1 MKSILCSLRIG
12 LACVAG
18 AAVSIGGAR
27 ADEGMW
33 LLTSPPLASLKSKH
47 NFEPS
52 KEWLLH
58 MQRSV
63 VRFETG
69 GTGSLVSA
77 DGLVMTNHH
86 VGSDSIAKL
95 STPENDL
102 LAKGFLARTLTE
114 ELKCPDLELR
124 VLWEIEDVTE
134 KVRASE
140 KPGMSTAD
148 AGAARRK
155 AMSEIEKASQEKTG
169 FTSQVVTLYQG
180 GKYHLYRYKSF
191 TDVRLVFAPE
201 QAIAF
206 FGGDTDNFE
215 FPRYNLDCAFF
226 RIYENG
232 KPLNAQHHLKWSAS
246 GASEGE
252 SVFVFGHPGRTR
264 RLYTADHLKFLRD
277 VEVPERLNR
286 TRRSEIILQ
295 GFAGRGAKFDYM
307 AKDDMHGVAN
317 GRKVITGLL
326 QGLQDPRL
334 MATKIAAEA
343 DLRSYIEQSERSQ
356 EWGAA
361 FDAISAAQRAH
372 KEFLYDRQT
381 ILAAT
386 GGSAGAAMSRA
397 FTIVQLATELPK
409 ASAERLT
416 EYGDSRLPAVYL
428 NLYSPEPLYAELE
441 TEKLASALGLL
452 AERLGGDHPIVA
464 SALAGK
470 SPRDRAAEAIAGTT
484 LFDVAARK
492 ALMEGGAKAVDA
504 SSDPLIAI
512 AKALDPKWREL
523 RRQFDDTVDA
533 AEKGAYSKLAA
544 ARFAR
549 FGESVYPDATFTLRM
564 SLGTVKGVAK
574 DSTPA
579 FTDFAG
585 LFDRAKERGEEIDF
599 RVPASWD
606 RAKGSLD
613 LTTPFNL
620 IADCDII
627 GGNSGSPMVN
637 KSGEVVGLIFDGN
650 VYSLTGDVFFD
661 PVNSRSV
668 AVDSRGLITAL
679 EKVYGAAELVNEL
692 RK

>member
-1 MKSILCSLRIG
+1 MRFATLSLVAG
-12 LACVAG
+12 LALG
-18 AAVSIGGAR
+18 LHTAR

-33 LLTSPPLASLKSKH
+33 LLTSPPTASLKSKH

-102 LAKGFLARTLTE
+102 LAKGFLARTQTE
-114 ELKCPDLELR
+114 ELKCQDLELR
-124 VLWEIEDVTE
+124 VLWEIEDVTD

-155 AMSEIEKASQEKTG
+155 AMSEIEKSSQEKTG
-169 FTSQVVTLYQG
+169 LTSQVVTLYQG

-215 FPRYNLDCAFF
+215 FPRFNLDCAFF

-232 KPLNAQHHLKWSAS
+232 KPLKAEHFLKWSAD
-246 GASEGE
+246 GAADGE

-264 RLYTADHLKFLRD
+264 RLYTTDHLKFLRD

-295 GFAGRGAKFDYM
+295 GFAGRSAKFDYM
-307 AKDDMHGVAN
+307 AKDDIHGVAN

-334 MATKIAAEA
+334 MATKAAAEL
-343 DLRSYIEQSERSQ
+343 DLRSFIEQSDKAR
-356 EWGAA
+356 EWGSA
-361 FDAISAAQRAH
+361 FEAITNAQNAHRAFQV
-372 KEFLYDRQT
+372 ERQT
-381 ILAAT
+381 INALA
-386 GGSAGAAMSRA
+386 GSGALMSRA
-397 FTIVQLATELPK
+397 YTILQLGTELAKP
-409 ASAERLT
+409 SSERLT
-416 EYGDSRLPAVYL
+416 EYGDSRMSAVYL

-441 TEKLASALGLL
+441 IEKLASGLGLL
-452 AERLGGDHPIVA
+452 AERLGGDHPIVVA
-464 SALAGK
+464 ALDGK
-470 SPRDRAAEAIAGTT
+470 SPRDRAAEAIAGTK

-492 ALMEGGAKAVDA
+492 ALVEGGAKAIDA

-512 AKALDPKWREL
+512 AKALEPRWREL
-523 RRQFDDTVDA
+523 RKQFDDTVDS
-533 AEKGAYSKLAA
+533 AEKASYAKLAA
-544 ARFAR
+544 ARFAK

-564 SLGTVKGVAK
+564 SLGTVRGVERDK
-574 DSTPA
+574 TPA
-579 FTDFAG
+579 FTTFGGA
-585 LFDRAKERGEEIDF
+585 FERAQERSEQIDF
-599 RVPASWD
+599 KLPESWNK
-606 RAKGSLD
+606 AKPSLD
-613 LTTPFNL
+613 LKTPFNV

-637 KSGEVVGLIFDGN
+637 KAGEVVGLIFDGN

-668 AVDSRGLITAL
+668 SVDSRGLMAAL
-679 EKVYGAAELVNEL
+679 EKVYGATELVKEL

>member
-1 MKSILCSLRIG
+1 MHPLSRFVRVALV
-12 LACVAG
+12 LAAG
-18 AAVSIGGAR
+18 SAASIGSTAR

-33 LLTSPPLASLKSKH
+33 LLTSPPAAVLKSKH

-102 LAKGFLARTLTE
+102 LAKGFLARTHAE

-124 VLWEIEDVTE
+124 VLWEIEDVTD

-155 AMSEIEKASQEKTG
+155 AMSELEKASQEKTG
-169 FTSQVVTLYQG
+169 LTSQVVTLYQG

-215 FPRYNLDCAFF
+215 FPRFNLDCSFF

-232 KPLNAQHHLKWSAS
+232 KPLKAEHFLKWSAN
-246 GASEGE
+246 GAVDGE

-264 RLYTADHLKFLRD
+264 RLYTTDHLKFLRD

-307 AKDDMHGVAN
+307 AKDDIHGVAN

-334 MATKIAAEA
+334 MATKAAAES
-343 DLRSYIEQSERSQ
+343 DLRSFIEQSDKAR
-356 EWGAA
+356 EWGSA
-361 FDAISAAQRAH
+361 FEAITNAQNAHRAFQV
-372 KEFLYDRQT
+372 ERQT
-381 ILAAT
+381 INALA
-386 GGSAGAAMSRA
+386 GSGALMSRA
-397 FTIVQLATELPK
+397 HTILQLGTELAKP
-409 ASAERLT
+409 SSERLT

-428 NLYSPEPLYAELE
+428 NLYSPEPLYPELE
-441 TEKLASALGLL
+441 IEKLASGLGLI
-452 AERLGGDHPIVA
+452 AERLGGDHPIVVA
-464 SALAGK
+464 ALDGK
-470 SPRDRAAEAIAGTT
+470 SPRDRAAEAIAGTK

-492 ALMEGGAKAVDA
+492 ALVEGGTKAIDA
-504 SSDPLIAI
+504 SNDPLIAI
-512 AKALDPKWREL
+512 AKAIEPRWREL
-523 RRQFDDTVDA
+523 RKQFDDTVDS
-533 AEKGAYSKLAA
+533 AEKASYAKLAA
-544 ARFAR
+544 ARFAK

-564 SLGTVKGVAK
+564 SLGTVKGVERDK
-574 DSTPA
+574 TPA
-579 FTDFAG
+579 FTTFGGA
-585 LFDRAKERGEEIDF
+585 FERAAERSEQIDF
-599 RVPASWD
+599 KLPESWNK
-606 RAKGSLD
+606 AKASLD
-613 LTTPFNL
+613 LKTPFNL

-637 KSGEVVGLIFDGN
+637 KAGEVVGLIFDGN

-668 AVDSRGLITAL
+668 AVDSRGLITSL
-679 EKVYGAAELVNEL
+679 EKVYGAKELVGEL
-692 RK
+692 RR

>member
-1 MKSILCSLRIG
+1 MRFATLAFAAG
-12 LACVAG
+12 LALG
-18 AAVSIGGAR
+18 LHTAR

-33 LLTSPPLASLKSKH
+33 LLTSPPAAVLKSKH

-102 LAKGFLARTLTE
+102 LAKGFLARTHAE

-124 VLWEIEDVTE
+124 VLWEIEDVTD
-134 KVRASE
+134 KVRGSE

-155 AMSEIEKASQEKTG
+155 VMSEIEKASQEKTG
-169 FTSQVVTLYQG
+169 LTSQVVTLYQG

-215 FPRYNLDCAFF
+215 FPRFNLDCAFF

-232 KPLNAQHHLKWSAS
+232 KPLKAEHFLKWSAN
-246 GASEGE
+246 GAADGE

-264 RLYTADHLKFLRD
+264 RLYTTDHLKFLRD

-307 AKDDMHGVAN
+307 AKDDIHGVAN

-334 MATKIAAEA
+334 MATKAAAES
-343 DLRSYIEQSERSQ
+343 DLRSFIEQSDKAR
-356 EWGAA
+356 EWGSA
-361 FDAISAAQRAH
+361 FEAIANAQNAHRAFQV
-372 KEFLYDRQT
+372 ERQT
-381 ILAAT
+381 INALA
-386 GGSAGAAMSRA
+386 GSGALMSRA
-397 FTIVQLATELPK
+397 HAILQLGTELAKP
-409 ASAERLT
+409 SSERLT

-441 TEKLASALGLL
+441 IEKLASGLGLI
-452 AERLGGDHPIVA
+452 AERLGGDHPIVVA
-464 SALAGK
+464 ALDGK
-470 SPRDRAAEAIAGTT
+470 SPRDRAAEAIAGTK

-492 ALMEGGAKAVDA
+492 ALVEGGIKAIDA
-504 SSDPLIAI
+504 SNDPLIAI
-512 AKALDPKWREL
+512 AKAIEPRWREL
-523 RRQFDDTVDA
+523 RKQFDDTVDS
-533 AEKGAYSKLAA
+533 AEKASYAKLAA
-544 ARFAR
+544 ARFAK

-564 SLGTVKGVAK
+564 SLGTVKGVERDK
-574 DSTPA
+574 TPA
-579 FTDFAG
+579 FTTIGGA
-585 LFDRAKERGEEIDF
+585 FDRAAERSEQVDF
-599 RVPASWD
+599 KLPDSWNK
-606 RAKGSLD
+606 AKGSLD
-613 LTTPFNL
+613 LKTPFNL

-668 AVDSRGLITAL
+668 AVDSRGLMAAL
-679 EKVYGAAELVNEL
+679 DTVYGATELVKEL

>member
-1 MKSILCSLRIG
+1 MHPLSRFVRVALV
-12 LACVAG
+12 LAAG
-18 AAVSIGGAR
+18 SAASIGSTAR

-33 LLTSPPLASLKSKH
+33 LLTSPPAAVLKSKH

-102 LAKGFLARTLTE
+102 LAKGFLARTQAE
-114 ELKCPDLELR
+114 ELKCQDLELR
-124 VLWEIEDVTE
+124 VLWEMEDVTD

-148 AGAARRK
+148 AGSARRK
-155 AMSEIEKASQEKTG
+155 TMSEIEKASQEKTG
-169 FTSQVVTLYQG
+169 LTSQVVTLYQG

-215 FPRYNLDCAFF
+215 FPRFNLDCSFF

-232 KPLNAQHHLKWSAS
+232 KPLKTEHFLKWSAN
-246 GASEGE
+246 GTAEGE

-277 VEVPERLNR
+277 VEIPERLNR

-295 GFAGRGAKFDYM
+295 GFAGRSAKFDYM
-307 AKDDMHGVAN
+307 AKDDIHGVAN

-334 MATKIAAEA
+334 MATKVAAES
-343 DLRSYIEQSERSQ
+343 DLRSFIEQSDKAR
-356 EWGAA
+356 EWGSA
-361 FDAISAAQRAH
+361 FEAITNAQNAHRAFQV
-372 KEFLYDRQT
+372 ERQT
-381 ILAAT
+381 INALA
-386 GGSAGAAMSRA
+386 GSGALMSRA
-397 FTIVQLATELPK
+397 HTILQLGTELAKP
-409 ASAERLT
+409 SSDRLA

-441 TEKLASALGLL
+441 IEKLASGLGLL
-452 AERLGGDHPIVA
+452 AERLGGDHPIVVA
-464 SALAGK
+464 ALDGK
-470 SPRDRAAEAIAGTT
+470 SPRDRAAEAIAGTK

-492 ALMEGGAKAVDA
+492 ALVEGGTKAIDA
-504 SSDPLIAI
+504 SNDPLIAI
-512 AKALDPKWREL
+512 AKALEPRWREL
-523 RRQFDDTVDA
+523 RKQFDDTVDS
-533 AEKGAYSKLAA
+533 AEKASYAKLAA
-544 ARFAR
+544 ARFAK

-564 SLGTVKGVAK
+564 SLGTVKGVERDK
-574 DSTPA
+574 TPA
-579 FTDFAG
+579 FTTIGGAFERAAERSEQVDFK
-585 LFDRAKERGEEIDF
+585 LPESWNTAK
-599 RVPASWD
+599 P
-606 RAKGSLD
+606 SLD
-613 LTTPFNL
+613 LKTPFNV

-637 KSGEVVGLIFDGN
+637 KAGEVVGLIFDGN

-668 AVDSRGLITAL
+668 AVDSRGLMAAL
-679 EKVYGAAELVNEL
+679 DKVYGATELVKEL

>member
-1 MKSILCSLRIG
+1 MHISLRLLAG
-12 LACVAG
+12 LAVGAG
-18 AAVSIGGAR
+18 LAVSWHAR

-33 LLTSPPLASLKSKH
+33 LLTSPPAAVLKAKH

-95 STPENDL
+95 STPDNDL
-102 LAKGFLARTLTE
+102 LAKGFLARTQAE
-114 ELKCPDLELR
+114 ELKCQDLELR
-124 VLWEIEDVTE
+124 VLWEIEDVTD
-134 KVRASE
+134 KVRVSE

-169 FTSQVVTLYQG
+169 LTSQVVTLYQG

-215 FPRYNLDCAFF
+215 FPRFNLDCSFF

-232 KPLNAQHHLKWSAS
+232 KPLKAEHFLKWSVN
-246 GASEGE
+246 GAADGE

-264 RLYTADHLKFLRD
+264 RLYTTDHLKFLRD

-307 AKDDMHGVAN
+307 AKDDIHGVAN

-334 MATKIAAEA
+334 MATKAAAES
-343 DLRSYIEQSERSQ
+343 DLRSFIEQSDKAR
-356 EWGAA
+356 EWGSA
-361 FDAISAAQRAH
+361 FEAITNAQNAHRAFQV
-372 KEFLYDRQT
+372 ERQT
-381 ILAAT
+381 INALA
-386 GGSAGAAMSRA
+386 GSGALMSRA
-397 FTIVQLATELPK
+397 HTILQLGTELAKP
-409 ASAERLT
+409 SSERLT

-441 TEKLASALGLL
+441 IEKLASGLGLI
-452 AERLGGDHPIVA
+452 AERLGGDHPIVVA
-464 SALAGK
+464 ALDGK
-470 SPRDRAAEAIAGTT
+470 SPRDRAAEAIAGTK

-492 ALMEGGAKAVDA
+492 ALVEGGTKAIDA
-504 SSDPLIAI
+504 SNDPLIAI
-512 AKALDPKWREL
+512 AKALEPRWREL
-523 RRQFDDTVDA
+523 RKQFDDTVDS
-533 AEKGAYSKLAA
+533 AEKASYAKLAA
-544 ARFAR
+544 ARFAK

-564 SLGTVKGVAK
+564 SLGTVKGVERDK
-574 DSTPA
+574 TPA
-579 FTDFAG
+579 FTTFGGA
-585 LFDRAKERGEEIDF
+585 FERAAERSEQIDF
-599 RVPASWD
+599 KLPESWNK
-606 RAKGSLD
+606 AKGSLD
-613 LTTPFNL
+613 LKTPFNL

-637 KSGEVVGLIFDGN
+637 KAGEVVGLIFDGN

-668 AVDSRGLITAL
+668 AVDSRGLMAAL
-679 EKVYGAAELVNEL
+679 DKVYGATELVKEL

>member
-1 MKSILCSLRIG
+1 MRFATLAFAAG
-12 LACVAG
+12 LALGLHTAC
-18 AAVSIGGAR
+18 

-33 LLTSPPLASLKSKH
+33 LLTSPPAAVLKSKH

-102 LAKGFLARTLTE
+102 LAKGFLARTHAE

-124 VLWEIEDVTE
+124 VLWEIEDVTD
-134 KVRASE
+134 KVRGSE

-169 FTSQVVTLYQG
+169 LTSQVVTLYQG

-215 FPRYNLDCAFF
+215 FPRFNLDCAFF

-232 KPLNAQHHLKWSAS
+232 KPLKAEHFLKWSEN
-246 GASEGE
+246 GAADGE

-264 RLYTADHLKFLRD
+264 RLYTTDHMKFLRD
-277 VEVPERLNR
+277 VEIPERLNR

-307 AKDDMHGVAN
+307 AKDDIHGVAN

-334 MATKIAAEA
+334 MATKAAAES
-343 DLRSYIEQSERSQ
+343 DLRSFIEQSDKAR
-356 EWGAA
+356 EWGSA
-361 FDAISAAQRAH
+361 FEAITNAQNAH
-372 KEFLYDRQT
+372 RPFQVERQT
-381 ILAAT
+381 INALA
-386 GGSAGAAMSRA
+386 GSGALMSRA
-397 FTIVQLATELPK
+397 HTILQLGTELAKP
-409 ASAERLT
+409 SSERLT

-441 TEKLASALGLL
+441 IEKLASGLGLI
-452 AERLGGDHPIVA
+452 AERLGGDHPIVVA
-464 SALAGK
+464 ALDGK
-470 SPRDRAAEAIAGTT
+470 SPRDRAAEAIAGTK

-492 ALMEGGAKAVDA
+492 ALVEGGSKAIDA
-504 SSDPLIAI
+504 SNDPLIAI
-512 AKALDPKWREL
+512 AKAIEPRWREL
-523 RRQFDDTVDA
+523 RKQFDDTVDS
-533 AEKGAYSKLAA
+533 AEKASYAKLAA
-544 ARFAR
+544 ARFAK

-564 SLGTVKGVAK
+564 SLGTVKGVERDK
-574 DSTPA
+574 TPA
-579 FTDFAG
+579 FTTFGGA
-585 LFDRAKERGEEIDF
+585 FERAAERSEQIDF
-599 RVPASWD
+599 KLPESWNKAKASLEL
-606 RAKGSLD
+606 K
-613 LTTPFNL
+613 TPFNL

-668 AVDSRGLITAL
+668 AVDSRGLMAAL
-679 EKVYGAAELVNEL
+679 DTVYGATELVKEL

>member
-1 MKSILCSLRIG
+1 MRFATLAFAAG
-12 LACVAG
+12 LALGLHTAC
-18 AAVSIGGAR
+18 

-33 LLTSPPLASLKSKH
+33 LLTSPPAAVLKSKH

-102 LAKGFLARTLTE
+102 LAKGFLARTHAE

-124 VLWEIEDVTE
+124 VLWEIEDVTD
-134 KVRASE
+134 KVRGSE
-140 KPGMSTAD
+140 KPGMATAD

-155 AMSEIEKASQEKTG
+155 VMSEIEKASQEKTG
-169 FTSQVVTLYQG
+169 LTSQVVTLYQG

-215 FPRYNLDCAFF
+215 FPRFNLDCAFF

-232 KPLNAQHHLKWSAS
+232 KPLKAEHFLKWSEN
-246 GASEGE
+246 GAADGE

-264 RLYTADHLKFLRD
+264 RLYTTDHMKFLRD
-277 VEVPERLNR
+277 VEIPERLNR

-307 AKDDMHGVAN
+307 AKDDIHGVAN

-334 MATKIAAEA
+334 MATKAAAES
-343 DLRSYIEQSERSQ
+343 DLRSFIEQSDKAR
-356 EWGAA
+356 EWGSA
-361 FDAISAAQRAH
+361 FEAIANAQNAHRAFQV
-372 KEFLYDRQT
+372 ERQT
-381 ILAAT
+381 INALA
-386 GGSAGAAMSRA
+386 GSGALMSRA
-397 FTIVQLATELPK
+397 HAILQLGTELAKP
-409 ASAERLT
+409 SSERLT

-441 TEKLASALGLL
+441 IEKLASGLGLI
-452 AERLGGDHPIVA
+452 AERLGGDHPIVVA
-464 SALAGK
+464 ALDGK
-470 SPRDRAAEAIAGTT
+470 SPRDRAAEAIAGTK

-492 ALMEGGAKAVDA
+492 ALVEGGSKAIDA
-504 SSDPLIAI
+504 SNDPLIAI
-512 AKALDPKWREL
+512 AKAIEPRWREL
-523 RRQFDDTVDA
+523 RKQFDDTVDS
-533 AEKGAYSKLAA
+533 AEKASYAKLAA
-544 ARFAR
+544 ARFAK

-564 SLGTVKGVAK
+564 SLGTVKGVERDK
-574 DSTPA
+574 TPA
-579 FTDFAG
+579 FTTIGGA
-585 LFDRAKERGEEIDF
+585 FDRAAERSEQVDF
-599 RVPASWD
+599 KLPDSWNK
-606 RAKGSLD
+606 AKGSLD
-613 LTTPFNL
+613 LKTPFNL

-637 KSGEVVGLIFDGN
+637 KAGEVVGLIFDGN

-668 AVDSRGLITAL
+668 AVDSRGLMAAL
-679 EKVYGAAELVNEL
+679 DTVYGATELVKEL

>member
-1 MKSILCSLRIG
+1 MRFATLAFAAG
-12 LACVAG
+12 LALGLHTAC
-18 AAVSIGGAR
+18 

-33 LLTSPPLASLKSKH
+33 LLTSPPAAVLKSKH

-102 LAKGFLARTLTE
+102 LAKGFLARTHAE

-124 VLWEIEDVTE
+124 VLWEIEDVTD
-134 KVRASE
+134 KVRGSE

-155 AMSEIEKASQEKTG
+155 VMSEIEKASQEKTG
-169 FTSQVVTLYQG
+169 LTSQVVTLYQG

-215 FPRYNLDCAFF
+215 FPRFNLDCAFF

-232 KPLNAQHHLKWSAS
+232 KPLKAEHFLKWSEN
-246 GASEGE
+246 GAADGE

-264 RLYTADHLKFLRD
+264 RLYTTDHMKFLRD
-277 VEVPERLNR
+277 VEIPERLNR

-307 AKDDMHGVAN
+307 AKDDIHGVAN

-334 MATKIAAEA
+334 MAIKADAES
-343 DLRSYIEQSERSQ
+343 DLRSFIEQSDKAR
-356 EWGAA
+356 EWGSA
-361 FDAISAAQRAH
+361 FEAIANAQSAHRAFQV
-372 KEFLYDRQT
+372 ERQS
-381 ILAAT
+381 INALA
-386 GGSAGAAMSRA
+386 GSGALMSRA
-397 FTIVQLATELPK
+397 HAILQLGTELAKP
-409 ASAERLT
+409 SSERLT

-441 TEKLASALGLL
+441 IEKLASGLGLI
-452 AERLGGDHPIVA
+452 AERLGGDHPIVVA
-464 SALAGK
+464 ALDGK
-470 SPRDRAAEAIAGTT
+470 SPRDRAAEAIAGTK

-492 ALMEGGAKAVDA
+492 ALVEGGIKAIEA
-504 SSDPLIAI
+504 SNDPLIAI
-512 AKALDPKWREL
+512 AKAIEPRWREL
-523 RRQFDDTVDA
+523 RKQFDDTVDS
-533 AEKGAYSKLAA
+533 AEKASYAKLAA
-544 ARFAR
+544 ARFAK

-564 SLGTVKGVAK
+564 SLGTVKGVERDK
-574 DSTPA
+574 TPA
-579 FTDFAG
+579 FTTFGGA
-585 LFDRAKERGEEIDF
+585 FERAAERSEQIDF
-599 RVPASWD
+599 KLPESWNK
-606 RAKGSLD
+606 AKATLE
-613 LTTPFNL
+613 LKTPFNL

-668 AVDSRGLITAL
+668 AVDSRGLMAAL
-679 EKVYGAAELVNEL
+679 DTVYGATELVKEL

>member
-1 MKSILCSLRIG
+1 MRFATLAFAAG
-12 LACVAG
+12 LALGLHSV
-18 AAVSIGGAR
+18 R

-33 LLTSPPLASLKSKH
+33 LLTSPPAAVLKSKH

-102 LAKGFLARTLTE
+102 LARGFLARTHAE

-134 KVRASE
+134 KVRGSE

-155 AMSEIEKASQEKTG
+155 AMSELEKASLEKTG
-169 FTSQVVTLYQG
+169 LTSQVVTLYQG

-215 FPRYNLDCAFF
+215 FPRFNLDCAFF

-232 KPLNAQHHLKWSAS
+232 KPLKAENFLKWSAN
-246 GASEGE
+246 GAADGE

-264 RLYTADHLKFLRD
+264 RLYTTDHLKFLRD

-307 AKDDMHGVAN
+307 AKDDIHGVAN

-334 MATKIAAEA
+334 MSTKAAAES
-343 DLRSYIEQSERSQ
+343 DLRSFIEQSDKAR
-356 EWGAA
+356 EWGSA
-361 FDAISAAQRAH
+361 FKAITNAQNAHRAFQV
-372 KEFLYDRQT
+372 ERQT
-381 ILAAT
+381 INALA
-386 GGSAGAAMSRA
+386 GSGALMSRA
-397 FTIVQLATELPK
+397 HTILQLGTELAKP
-409 ASAERLT
+409 SSERLT

-441 TEKLASALGLL
+441 IEKLASGLGLI
-452 AERLGGDHPIVA
+452 AERLGGDHPIVVA
-464 SALAGK
+464 ALDGK
-470 SPRDRAAEAIAGTT
+470 SPRDRAAEAIAGTK

-492 ALMEGGAKAVDA
+492 ALVEGGTKAIDA
-504 SSDPLIAI
+504 SNDPLIAI
-512 AKALDPKWREL
+512 AKAIEPRWREL
-523 RRQFDDTVDA
+523 RKQFDDTVDS
-533 AEKGAYSKLAA
+533 AEKASYAKLAA
-544 ARFAR
+544 ARFAK

-564 SLGTVKGVAK
+564 SLGTVKGVERDK
-574 DSTPA
+574 TPA
-579 FTDFAG
+579 FTTFGGAFERAAERSEQVDFK
-585 LFDRAKERGEEIDF
+585 LPESWNKAK
-599 RVPASWD
+599 A
-606 RAKGSLD
+606 SLD
-613 LTTPFNL
+613 LKTPFNL

-637 KSGEVVGLIFDGN
+637 KAGEVVGLIFDGN

-668 AVDSRGLITAL
+668 AVDSRGLITAID
-679 EKVYGAAELVNEL
+679 KVYGAAELVKEL

>member
-1 MKSILCSLRIG
+1 MRISHRLLAAIALGAG
-12 LACVAG
+12 LA
-18 AAVSIGGAR
+18 VSSYAR

-52 KEWLLH
+52 KDWLLH

-95 STPENDL
+95 STPDNDL
-102 LAKGFLARTLTE
+102 LAKGFLARTQAA
-114 ELKCPDLELR
+114 ELKCQDLELR
-124 VLWEIEDVTE
+124 VLWEIEDVTD

-155 AMSEIEKASQEKTG
+155 VMSEIEKVSQEKTG
-169 FTSQVVTLYQG
+169 LTSQVVTLYQG

-215 FPRYNLDCAFF
+215 FPRYNLDCSFF

-232 KPLNAQHHLKWSAS
+232 KPFKAEHHLKWSDN
-246 GASEGE
+246 GAADGE

-277 VEVPERLNR
+277 VEIPERLNR

-334 MATKIAAEA
+334 MGAKVAAEG
-343 DLRSYIEQSERSQ
+343 DLRSYIEQSDKAQ
-356 EWGAA
+356 EWGGA
-361 FDAISAAQRAH
+361 FDAIAAAQKVHR
-372 KEFLYDRQT
+372 EFLSERQA

-386 GGSAGAAMSRA
+386 SGSSGAAMSRA
-397 FTIVQLATELPK
+397 FTIVQLAAELPK
-409 ASAERLT
+409 PSSERLT

-428 NLYSPEPLYAELE
+428 SLYSPEPLYAELE
-441 TEKLASALGLL
+441 AEKLASALGLL
-452 AERLGGDHPIVA
+452 AERLGGDHPVVVA
-464 SALAGK
+464 ALAGK
-470 SPRDRAAEAIAGTT
+470 SPRDRAAEAIAGTK

-492 ALMEGGAKAVDA
+492 ALVDGGAKAVDA
-504 SSDPLIAI
+504 SNDPLIAI
-512 AKALDPKWREL
+512 AKVIEPRWREL
-523 RRQFDDTVDA
+523 RRQFDDGVDA
-533 AEKGAYSKLAA
+533 AEKASYAKLAA

-564 SLGTVKGVAK
+564 SPGTVKGVAK

-585 LFDRAKERGEEIDF
+585 LFARAQERGEQVDF

-606 RAKGSLD
+606 KARGSLD
-613 LTTPFNL
+613 LKTPFNV

-637 KSGEVVGLIFDGN
+637 KAGEVVGLIFDGN

-661 PVNSRSV
+661 SVNARSV
-668 AVDSRGLITAL
+668 AVDSRGLMAAL
-679 EKVYGAAELVNEL
+679 EKVYGATELVKEI

>member
-1 MKSILCSLRIG
+1 MHISLRLLAG
-12 LACVAG
+12 LAVGAG
-18 AAVSIGGAR
+18 LAVSWHAR

-33 LLTSPPLASLKSKH
+33 LLTSPPAAVLKAKH

-95 STPENDL
+95 STPDNDL
-102 LAKGFLARTLTE
+102 LAKGFLARTQAE
-114 ELKCPDLELR
+114 ELKCQDLELR
-124 VLWEIEDVTE
+124 VLWEIEDVTD
-134 KVRASE
+134 KVRVSE

-169 FTSQVVTLYQG
+169 LTSQVVTLYQG

-215 FPRYNLDCAFF
+215 FPRFNLDCSFF

-232 KPLNAQHHLKWSAS
+232 KPLKAEHFLKWSAN
-246 GASEGE
+246 GAADGE

-264 RLYTADHLKFLRD
+264 RLYTTDHLKFLRD

-307 AKDDMHGVAN
+307 AKDDIHGVAN

-334 MATKIAAEA
+334 MATKAAAES
-343 DLRSYIEQSERSQ
+343 DLRSFIEQSDKAR
-356 EWGAA
+356 EWGSA
-361 FDAISAAQRAH
+361 FEAITNAQNAHRAFQV
-372 KEFLYDRQT
+372 ERQT
-381 ILAAT
+381 INALA
-386 GGSAGAAMSRA
+386 GSGALMSRA
-397 FTIVQLATELPK
+397 HTILQLGTELAKP
-409 ASAERLT
+409 SSERLT

-441 TEKLASALGLL
+441 IEKLASGLGLI
-452 AERLGGDHPIVA
+452 AERLGGDHPIVVA
-464 SALAGK
+464 ALDGK
-470 SPRDRAAEAIAGTT
+470 SPRDRAAEAIAGTK

-492 ALMEGGAKAVDA
+492 ALVEGGTKAIDA
-504 SSDPLIAI
+504 SNDPLIAI
-512 AKALDPKWREL
+512 AKALEPRWREL
-523 RRQFDDTVDA
+523 RKQFDDTVDS
-533 AEKGAYSKLAA
+533 AEKASYAKLAA
-544 ARFAR
+544 ARFAK

-564 SLGTVKGVAK
+564 SLGTVKGVERDK
-574 DSTPA
+574 TPA
-579 FTDFAG
+579 FTTFGGA
-585 LFDRAKERGEEIDF
+585 FERAAERSEQIDF
-599 RVPASWD
+599 KLPESWNK
-606 RAKGSLD
+606 AKGSLD
-613 LTTPFNL
+613 LKTPFNL

-637 KSGEVVGLIFDGN
+637 KAGEVVGLIFDGN

-668 AVDSRGLITAL
+668 AVDSRGLMAAL
-679 EKVYGAAELVNEL
+679 DKVYGATELVKEL

>member
-1 MKSILCSLRIG
+1 MRFATLAFAAG
-12 LACVAG
+12 LALG
-18 AAVSIGGAR
+18 LHTAR

-33 LLTSPPLASLKSKH
+33 LLTSPPAAVLKSKH

-102 LAKGFLARTLTE
+102 LAKGFLARTHAE

-124 VLWEIEDVTE
+124 VLWEIEDVTD
-134 KVRASE
+134 KVRGSE

-155 AMSEIEKASQEKTG
+155 VMSEIEKASQEKTG
-169 FTSQVVTLYQG
+169 LTSQVVTLYQG

-215 FPRYNLDCAFF
+215 FPRFNLDCAFF

-232 KPLNAQHHLKWSAS
+232 KPLKAEHFLKWSAN
-246 GASEGE
+246 GAADGE

-264 RLYTADHLKFLRD
+264 RLYTTDHLKFLRD

-307 AKDDMHGVAN
+307 AKDDIHGVAN

-334 MATKIAAEA
+334 MATKAAAES
-343 DLRSYIEQSERSQ
+343 DLRSFIEQSDKAR
-356 EWGAA
+356 EWGSA
-361 FDAISAAQRAH
+361 FEAIANAQNAHRAFQV
-372 KEFLYDRQT
+372 ERQT
-381 ILAAT
+381 INALA
-386 GGSAGAAMSRA
+386 GSGALMSRA
-397 FTIVQLATELPK
+397 HAILQLGTELAKP
-409 ASAERLT
+409 SSERLT

-441 TEKLASALGLL
+441 IEKLASGLGLI
-452 AERLGGDHPIVA
+452 AERLGGDHPIVVA
-464 SALAGK
+464 ALDGK
-470 SPRDRAAEAIAGTT
+470 SPRDRAAEAIAGTK

-492 ALMEGGAKAVDA
+492 ALVEAGSKAIDA
-504 SSDPLIAI
+504 SNDPLIAI
-512 AKALDPKWREL
+512 AKAIEPRWREL
-523 RRQFDDTVDA
+523 RKQFDDTVDS
-533 AEKGAYSKLAA
+533 AEKASYAKLAA
-544 ARFAR
+544 ARFAK

-564 SLGTVKGVAK
+564 SLGTVKGVERDK
-574 DSTPA
+574 TPA
-579 FTDFAG
+579 FTTFGGAFERAAERYEQVDFK
-585 LFDRAKERGEEIDF
+585 LPD
-599 RVPASWD
+599 SWNK
-606 RAKGSLD
+606 AKGSLD
-613 LTTPFNL
+613 LKTPFNL

-668 AVDSRGLITAL
+668 AVDSRGLMAAL
-679 EKVYGAAELVNEL
+679 DTVYGATELVKEL

>member
-1 MKSILCSLRIG
+1 MLSARRFVRVALALAAGSVVSL
-12 LACVAG
+12 
-18 AAVSIGGAR
+18 STH

-33 LLTSPPLASLKSKH
+33 LLTSPPSALLKSKH

-69 GTGSLVSA
+69 GTGSLVSS

-95 STPENDL
+95 STPDNDL
-102 LAKGFLARTLTE
+102 LAKGFLARTHAE
-114 ELKCPDLELR
+114 ELKCQDLELR

-148 AGAARRK
+148 AGSARRRV
-155 AMSEIEKASQEKTG
+155 MSEIEKASQEKTG
-169 FTSQVVTLYQG
+169 LTSQVVTLYQG

-215 FPRYNLDCAFF
+215 FPRFNLDCAFF

-232 KPLNAQHHLKWSAS
+232 KPLKAEHFLKWSAN
-246 GASEGE
+246 GAADGE

-264 RLYTADHLKFLRD
+264 RLYTTDHMKFMRD

-295 GFAGRGAKFDYM
+295 GFAGRGAKQHYM

-334 MATKIAAEA
+334 MALKAAAES
-343 DLRSYIEQSERSQ
+343 DLRSYIEQSDKAQ
-356 EWGAA
+356 EWGGA
-361 FDAISAAQRAH
+361 FEAISAAQRAH
-372 KEFLYDRQT
+372 KDFLYERQT
-381 ILAAT
+381 VLAAT
-386 GGSAGAAMSRA
+386 GGGAGAVMARA
-397 FTIVQLATELPK
+397 FTIVQLAAELPK
-409 ASAERLT
+409 PSSERLT
-416 EYGDSRLPAVYL
+416 EYSDSRLPAVYL
-428 NLYSPEPLYAELE
+428 SLYSPEPLYAELE

-452 AERLGGDHPIVA
+452 AERLGGDHPIVIA
-464 SALAGK
+464 ALAGK
-470 SPRDRAAEAIAGTT
+470 SPRDRAAEAIAGTK

-492 ALMEGGAKAVDA
+492 ALVEGGAKAVD
-504 SSDPLIAI
+504 SSNDPLIAL
-512 AKALDPKWREL
+512 AKTLEPRWREL
-523 RRQFDDTVDA
+523 RRQFDDSVDS
-533 AEKGAYSKLAA
+533 AEKASYAKLAA

-549 FGESVYPDATFTLRM
+549 FGETVYPDATFTLRM
-564 SLGTVKGVAK
+564 SLGTVKGVDK

-579 FTDFAG
+579 FTNFEG
-585 LFDRAKERGEEIDF
+585 LFARAQERGEEIDF
-599 RVPASWD
+599 RVPESWNK
-606 RAKGSLD
+606 AKAALD
-613 LTTPFNL
+613 LKTPFNV

-637 KSGEVVGLIFDGN
+637 KAGEVVGLIFDGN

-679 EKVYGAAELVNEL
+679 DKVYGATELVKEL